1 MKKTIVL
8 LGYMGCGKSRVGEA
22 LSQCID
28 IPYVDL
34 DSFIEQQEKT
44 SIKSIFKSKGELFF
58 RKIER
63 QYLEQL
69 LTQKDPIILS
79 LGGGTPCYYDSMDYI
94 VDANAIS
101 IYLKANLTTL
111 SDRLFLEKDKRPLI
125 SHLQTQEELTEFIG
139 KHLFE
144 RLPFYGK
151 ANHMLS
157 VDTDSPELLA
167 LKIKDLV

>member
-34 DSFIEQQEKT
+34 DSFIEQHEKT
-44 SIKSIFKSKGELFF
+44 SIKSIFEDKGELFF

-69 LTQKDPIILS
+69 LTKKDPIILS
-79 LGGGTPCYYDSMDYI
+79 LGGGTPCYYNSMDYI
-94 VDANAIS
+94 VDSKALS
-101 IYLKANLTTL
+101 FYLKAHITTL
-111 SDRLFLEKDKRPLI
+111 RDRLLLEKNKRPLI
-125 SHLQTQEELTEFIG
+125 SHLQTEEDLTEFIG

-151 ANHMLS
+151 ASHIVS
-157 VDTDSPELLA
+157 VDNDSFEVLA
-167 LKIKDLV
+167 QKIKDLI

>member
-1 MKKTIVL
+1 MRKTIVL

-34 DSFIEQQEKT
+34 DSFIELQEKT
-44 SIKSIFKSKGELFF
+44 SIKSIFEDKGELFF

-69 LTQKDPIILS
+69 LTQKELIILS
-79 LGGGTPCYYDSMDYI
+79 LGGGTPCYYNSMDYI
-94 VDANAIS
+94 VESKALS
-101 IYLKANLTTL
+101 FYLKAHITTL
-111 SDRLFLEKDKRPLI
+111 RSRLLLEKNKRPLI
-125 SHLQTQEELTEFIG
+125 SHLQTEEDLTEFIG

-151 ANHMLS
+151 ASHIVS
-157 VDTDSPELLA
+157 VDNDSFEVLA
-167 LKIKDLV
+167 QKIKDLI

>member
-8 LGYMGCGKSRVGEA
+8 LGYMGCGKSRVGKA

-34 DSFIEQQEKT
+34 DSFIEQQEKS
-44 SIKSIFKSKGELFF
+44 SIKSIFEVKGELFF

-69 LTQKDPIILS
+69 LTQKEPIILS
-79 LGGGTPCYYDSMDYI
+79 LGGGTPCYYNSMDYI
-94 VDANAIS
+94 VSSKALS
-101 IYLKANLTTL
+101 FYLKAQITTL
-111 SDRLFLEKDKRPLI
+111 RDRLLLEKNSRPLI
-125 SHLQTQEELTEFIG
+125 SHLQTDEELTEFIG

-151 ANHMLS
+151 ASHTVS
-157 VDTDSPELLA
+157 VDTGSPKELA
-167 LKIKDLV
+167 QKIKDLI

>member
-1 MKKTIVL
+1 MKKYREHL
-8 LGYMGCGKSRVGEA
+8 RHLKY
-22 LSQCID
+22 
-28 IPYVDL
+28 
-34 DSFIEQQEKT
+34 
-44 SIKSIFKSKGELFF
+44 
-58 RKIER
+58 
-63 QYLEQL
+63 
-69 LTQKDPIILS
+69 LS
-79 LGGGTPCYYDSMDYI
+79 L
-94 VDANAIS
+94 IS
-101 IYLKANLTTL
+101 IVMLISCHQNFSRLTKEENRYNLTTL